1 MLPDIVN
8 RNDILLL
15 MRGFYLKLLADK
27 EIEYLFTEVTHLN
40 LEEHFTVL
48 ADFWESVL
56 FGSGNYRNNTMQVH
70 LDLHKKSNLTKL
82 HFTIWLR
89 YFVAS
94 VDELFDGPKAHEAKA
109 RAQSIAALMEF
120 KVLG

>member
-1 MLPDIVN
+1 MLPDIAN

-15 MRGFYLKLLADK
+15 MRRFYLKLLADK

-40 LEEHFTVL
+40 LDEHFPVL

-70 LDLHKKSNLTKL
+70 LDLNKKSKLTKQ
-82 HFTIWLR
+82 HFAIWLG
-89 YFVAS
+89 YFMAS

-109 RAQSIAALMEF
+109 RAQSIAAVMEF
-120 KVLG
+120 KVLN